1 MYVRLCVRVSHGTVW
16 SRWHFCKGWGISN
29 FSSESWLFIVSK
41 QLCWMIVLECLVIDT
56 VEVDAGVLVSSIVN

>member
-1 MYVRLCVRVSHGTVW
+1 MSHGTVW
-16 SRWHFCKGWGISN
+16 SRGHFCKGWGISIV
-29 FSSESWLFIVSK
+29 SSGSWLFIVTK